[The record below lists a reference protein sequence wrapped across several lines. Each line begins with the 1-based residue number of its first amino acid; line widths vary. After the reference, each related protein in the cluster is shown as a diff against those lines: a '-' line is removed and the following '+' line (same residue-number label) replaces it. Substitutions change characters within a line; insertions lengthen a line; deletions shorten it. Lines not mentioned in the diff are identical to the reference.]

1 MENLSFNP
9 EVEPAE
15 PSELRILSIGLQ
27 NLLNEFGAYSDEY
40 DVGQTMKF
48 RGSAVE
54 VFKLTADETEFIE
67 SEQEITIRTI
77 VKKSRMYK
85 KGIYVEVW
93 TNLGP
98 LEEDEDES
106 DTEYWRLTEYGF
118 LTNNKFYVQDEFQ
131 ILSNEKAVAKKRRQ
145 PIESPDIESVGLSAA
160 ERREQIEYIE
170 SSLAPKFTKT
180 DYRNLMRVLTEFSP
194 ANIISHR

>member
-1 MENLSFNP
+1 MENISFNP
-9 EVEPAE
+9 EVEPAD

-27 NLLNEFGAYSDEY
+27 NILNEFGEPSDEY
-40 DVGQTMKF
+40 DVGQIMKF

-54 VFKLTADETEFIE
+54 VFKLSADETEYVE
-67 SEQEITIRTI
+67 SDQEITIRTI

-131 ILSNEKAVAKKRRQ
+131 VLTNEKATSKRRRQ
-145 PIESPDIESVGLSAA
+145 PLEAPEIESIGLTEA
-160 ERREQIEYIE
+160 ECLEQILYIE
-170 SSLAPKFTKT
+170 RGLAYKFTKT
-180 DYRNLMRVLTEFSP
+180 DYGNLMRVLTEFSP
-194 ANIISHR
+194 ANIISHQ